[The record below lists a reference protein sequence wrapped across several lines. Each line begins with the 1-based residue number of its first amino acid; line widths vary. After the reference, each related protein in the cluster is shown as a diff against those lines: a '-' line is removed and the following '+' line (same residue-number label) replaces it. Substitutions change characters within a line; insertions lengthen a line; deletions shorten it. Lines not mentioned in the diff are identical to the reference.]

1 MGRWLP
7 VLKTKFTEI
16 PKGIKIFIVLIC
28 IVLCLALVVGV
39 YSLSVNAYVVNS
51 TKDKILTVEDAEKLE
66 DVDCVLVLG
75 ARVHGTTLSHMLE
88 DRVKTGIEL
97 YQIGAVP
104 KILMSGDHGQD
115 DYDEVNAMKDYAK
128 EQGVPS
134 EDVFMDHAGFS
145 TYESMYRARDI
156 FGCKKIIIISQ
167 EYHLHRAIYVAEYL
181 GLEAYGVDGQLR
193 PYAVDTNIYN
203 TVREFLA
210 RNKDFLYVRF
220 DPKPTYLGEAIPIS
234 GNGDLTND
242 KEGI

>member
-1 MGRWLP
+1 M
-7 VLKTKFTEI
+7 LKFNTEDKRKGTKI
-16 PKGIKIFIVLIC
+16 LMKGISV
-28 IVLCLALVVGV
+28 VLCLALIAGI
-39 YSLSVNAYVVNS
+39 YALSVNAYIVNS
-51 TKDKILTVEDAEKLE
+51 TKDKILTAEETAELS
-66 DVDCVLVLG
+66 DVDCILILG
-75 ARVHGTTLSHMLE
+75 ARVDGTYLSHMLE
-88 DRVKTGIEL
+88 DRVKTGISLYEL
-97 YQIGAVP
+97 GSAP

-134 EDVFMDHAGFS
+134 EDIFMDHAGFS
-145 TYESMYRARDI
+145 TYESLYRARDI

-167 EYHLHRAIYVAEYL
+167 EYHLHRAIYIAGYL

-193 PYAVDTNIYN
+193 PYAADTNIYN

-210 RNKDFLYVRF
+210 RNKDFIYVRF

-234 GNGDLTND
+234 GNGDITND

>member
-1 MGRWLP
+1 M
-7 VLKTKFTEI
+7 LKFNIEDKRKGTKI
-16 PKGIKIFIVLIC
+16 LMKGISV
-28 IVLCLALVVGV
+28 VLCLALIAGI
-39 YSLSVNAYVVNS
+39 YALSVNAYIVNS
-51 TKDKILTVEDAEKLE
+51 TKDKILTAEETAELS
-66 DVDCVLVLG
+66 DVDCILILG
-75 ARVHGTTLSHMLE
+75 ARVDGTYLSHMLE
-88 DRVKTGIEL
+88 DRVKTGISLYEL
-97 YQIGAVP
+97 GSAP

-134 EDVFMDHAGFS
+134 EDIFMDHAGFS
-145 TYESMYRARDI
+145 TYESLYRARDI

-167 EYHLHRAIYVAEYL
+167 EYHLHRAIYIAGYL

-193 PYAVDTNIYN
+193 PYAADTNIYN

-210 RNKDFLYVRF
+210 RNKDFIYVRF

-234 GNGDLTND
+234 GNGDITND